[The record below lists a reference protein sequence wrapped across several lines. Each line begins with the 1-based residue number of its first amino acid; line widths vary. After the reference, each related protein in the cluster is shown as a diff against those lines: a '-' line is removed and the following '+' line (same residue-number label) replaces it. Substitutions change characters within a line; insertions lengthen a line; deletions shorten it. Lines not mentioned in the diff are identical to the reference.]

1 MNTPH
6 GQRGFSLIELMIA
19 LVLGLGVVAAVATL
33 SLNATGSYRALNQS
47 GQKIENGR
55 YAMSI
60 IKDDLE
66 HAGFF
71 GRYSP
76 AHPPPAEVLNACANS
91 DYPELPKSPIQSP
104 CDIAQLTANCKP
116 AQPNNSF
123 YPLFHYPAVGY
134 NSVIPDCKMS
144 DWVPNTGI
152 LLIRRAETQPGS
164 SRDAGSPYMQNHPAN
179 NTAEILKTSAGNEA
193 DAWRLLTHIY
203 YIRSYSSTPGDNIP
217 TLVLV
222 SLEKYGTAP
231 YFQPPQP
238 LIDGIEN
245 LQLEFGLDAAPLTD
259 CANETPIRDDGSP
272 NRYYRASEI
281 RCWKDWSNVVS
292 VRIHLLARSTDPD
305 ASFTD
310 SKTYVLGS
318 VSVTP
323 TDTHYRRNVYTQS
336 VRVVHSSSRREQ

>member
-1 MNTPH
+1 MNTPDC
-6 GQRGFSLIELMIA
+6 QRGFTLIELMIA

-60 IKDDLE
+60 LKDDLE

-76 AHPPPAEVLNACANS
+76 VHPPPKTVL
-91 DYPELPKSPIQSP
+91 ELTTNPLVNP
-104 CDIAQLTANCKP
+104 CDTDILTHSAYP
-116 AQPNNSF
+116 IF
-123 YPLFHYPAVGY
+123 YFPVVGY
-134 NSVIPDCKMS
+134 ESVPSSCAPDRA
-144 DWVPNTGI
+144 PNTGV
-152 LLIRRAETQPGS
+152 LLVRRASTKAFITTDESNVGYAYIKNES
-164 SRDAGSPYMQNHPAN
+164 ASNKS
-179 NTAEILKTSAGNEA
+179 EIRILPEKTNQLEPN
-193 DAWRLLTHIY
+193 AWRLFTHIY
-203 YIRSYSSTPGDNIP
+203 YIRSYSSTAGDNIP

-222 SLEKYGTAP
+222 SLEKSGTNP
-231 YFQPPQP
+231 VFQSQP
-238 LIDGIEN
+238 IIDGIEN
-245 LQLEFGLDAAPLTD
+245 LQLEYGLDSAPLTD

-281 RCWKDWSNVVS
+281 TCWKDWSNVVS
-292 VRIHLLARSTDPD
+292 VRVHLLARSTDSD

-336 VRVVHSSSRREQ
+336 VRVVHSSSRREK

>member
-1 MNTPH
+1 MP
-6 GQRGFSLIELMIA
+6 QRGFSLIELMIA

-33 SLNATGSYRALNQS
+33 SLNATSSYRALNQS

-60 IKDDLE
+60 LKEDLE

-71 GRYSP
+71 GVFTP
-76 AHPPPAEVLNACANS
+76 KHPPPIEVLSACTNPDHPA
-91 DYPELPKSPIQSP
+91 LPQSPIQSP
-104 CDIAQLTANCKP
+104 CDVAQLTASCKP
-116 AQPNNSF
+116 DQANHSLYPPF
-123 YPLFHYPAVGY
+123 YFPTVGY
-134 NSVIPDCKMS
+134 DSVIPDCKIS
-144 DWVPNTGI
+144 DRVPNTGV
-152 LLIRRAETQPGS
+152 LLVRRTTTQPIS
-164 SRDAGSPYMQNHPAN
+164 ARDKDYVFVQTKPPEN
-179 NTAEILKTSAGNEA
+179 NAKILRSSAGNEA

-203 YIRSYSSTPGDNIP
+203 YIRSWSLTPGDKIP

-238 LIDGIEN
+238 IIDGIEN
-245 LQLEFGLDAAPLTD
+245 LQLEYGLDAAPLTD
-259 CANETPIRDDGSP
+259 CANETPVRDDGSP
-272 NRYYRASEI
+272 NRYYRSSEI
-281 RCWKDWSNVVS
+281 TCWKDWSNVVS
-292 VRIHLLARSTDPD
+292 VRIHLLARSTDSD

-336 VRVVHSSSRREQ
+336 VRVVHSSSRREK

>member
-1 MNTPH
+1 MNTPLC
-6 GQRGFSLIELMIA
+6 QRGFSLIELMIA

-60 IKDDLE
+60 LKDDLE

-76 AHPPPAEVLNACANS
+76 AHPPPDAVLALANPLDPCNIS
-91 DYPELPKSPIQSP
+91 LLTTSPYPVFFLPV
-104 CDIAQLTANCKP
+104 
-116 AQPNNSF
+116 
-123 YPLFHYPAVGY
+123 VGY
-134 NSVIPDCKMS
+134 DTLSSSCITNRVT
-144 DWVPNTGI
+144 NTGV
-152 LLIRRAETQPGS
+152 LLIRRAETQPVS
-164 SRDAGSPYMQNHPAN
+164 SRDAGYAYIQTHPAH
-179 NTAEILKTSAGNEA
+179 NTAEIFTNSAGTEV
-193 DAWRLLTHIY
+193 DGWRLLTHIY
-203 YIRSYSSTPGDNIP
+203 YIRSYSSTLGDNIP
-217 TLVLV
+217 TLVQV
-222 SLEKYGTAP
+222 SLEKSGTNP
-231 YFQPPQP
+231 DFQPQP
-238 LIDGIEN
+238 IIDGIEN
-245 LQLEFGLDAAPLTD
+245 LQLEYGLDAAPLTD
-259 CANETPIRDDGSP
+259 CANEKPVRDDGSP

-281 RCWKDWSNVVS
+281 TCWKDWSNVVS
-292 VRIHLLARSTDPD
+292 VRVHLLARSTDSD

-336 VRVVHSSSRREQ
+336 VRVVHSSSRREK